1 VVDTSNNSIVTTVT
15 HSSFNLPESFA
26 FSPDG
31 TRVYVAN
38 RGGDSVSVITTNNN
52 TVATS
57 IPVADS
63 PQSLVANASGTR
75 LYVPNSG
82 IQGNSSISIIDTV
95 GNTVTGSITATAS
108 PRGIA
113 IHPSGDS
120 VFVTLPNSDKVE
132 RLCL

>member
-1 VVDTSNNSIVTTVT
+1 
-15 HSSFNLPESFA
+15 
-26 FSPDG
+26 
-31 TRVYVAN
+31 
-38 RGGDSVSVITTNNN
+38 
-52 TVATS
+52 
-57 IPVADS
+57 VADS

-82 IQGNSSISIIDTV
+82 IQGNNSISIIDTV

-113 IHPSGDS
+113 THPSGDS